1 MIKNLIL
8 SPCRL
13 MNSDSILMIDKWE
26 KITHQKNEP
35 LLDRNNLPTPMDI
48 SYLPRA
54 YLPSNRGLTGSL
66 SAGSWSFSQ
75 HRFLAASHLGP
86 LLQLL
91 FPWVAEIPVV
101 LKQES
106 KNQNEIFFTKELFSK
121 KISILVFWLLHQN
134 YWDLSNPWEQK
145 LKKRTQVTCC
155 QKLVLRK
162 WPGACWEAASLT
174 SFRR

>member
-1 MIKNLIL
+1 MAMQNMSIFILPTLHWKKL
-8 SPCRL
+8 SPHFL
-13 MNSDSILMIDKWE
+13 KDIF
-26 KITHQKNEP
+26 P
-35 LLDRNNLPTPMDI
+35 LITPMDI
-48 SYLPRA
+48 SYLPRP
-54 YLPSNRGLTGSL
+54 YLPSKRGQTGSL

-121 KISILVFWLLHQN
+121 KISILVF
-134 YWDLSNPWEQK
+134 
-145 LKKRTQVTCC
+145 
-155 QKLVLRK
+155 
-162 WPGACWEAASLT
+162 
-174 SFRR
+174 

>member
-1 MIKNLIL
+1 
-8 SPCRL
+8 
-13 MNSDSILMIDKWE
+13 
-26 KITHQKNEP
+26 
-35 LLDRNNLPTPMDI
+35 MDI
-48 SYLPRA
+48 SYLPRP
-54 YLPSNRGLTGSL
+54 YLPSKRVQTGSL

-121 KISILVFWLLHQN
+121 KISILVF
-134 YWDLSNPWEQK
+134 
-145 LKKRTQVTCC
+145 
-155 QKLVLRK
+155 
-162 WPGACWEAASLT
+162 
-174 SFRR
+174 